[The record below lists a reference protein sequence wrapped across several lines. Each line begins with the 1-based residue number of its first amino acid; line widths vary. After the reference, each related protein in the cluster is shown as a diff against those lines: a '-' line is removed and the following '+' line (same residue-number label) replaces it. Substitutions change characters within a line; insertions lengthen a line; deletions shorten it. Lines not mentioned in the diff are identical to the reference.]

1 MLLSATAPPSQPTN
15 IFIETMNV
23 GPTFARVCW
32 QLPAFKGI
40 PAVSRYVITATP
52 VDGGTDSL
60 TFYHNDTRRD
70 FNVTGLAPGTR
81 YEFHVIAIS
90 ESEGIAGK
98 SPQSNSGFANTT
110 FTGTFLSIFT
120 LFLPDILSCTSM

>member
-15 IFIETMNV
+15 ISIETMDV

-40 PAVSRYVITATP
+40 PAVSRYVITVTP

-60 TFYHNDTRRD
+60 TFYHNDTWRD
-70 FNVTGLAPGTR
+70 FNVTRLPQIQVPCDR
-81 YEFHVIAIS
+81 I
-90 ESEGIAGK
+90 EGIVGK
-98 SPQSNSGFANTT
+98 SPQNN
-110 FTGTFLSIFT
+110 
-120 LFLPDILSCTSM
+120 

>member
-1 MLLSATAPPSQPTN
+1 MQECAGRFLHSE
-15 IFIETMNV
+15 I
-23 GPTFARVCW
+23 
-32 QLPAFKGI
+32 
-40 PAVSRYVITATP
+40 SRYVITVTP

-90 ESEGIAGK
+90 ESEGIVGK
-98 SPQSNSGFANTT
+98 SPQRNSGFANTT
-110 FTGTFLSIFT
+110 FTGTFLSILLYFYQT
-120 LFLPDILSCTSM
+120 FELHKYVDICKLSDALN